1 MNGCK
6 KLKQTHRHQDSALVH
21 YEVLNRRATATG
33 AVKENIEEE

>member
-33 AVKENIEEE
+33 AVNNKTKEE